1 MATAAERKR
10 PRGREADDGNDDTR
24 DRRFEPAEWRALTIL
39 GLPTFP
45 LALAITTVTT
55 YLPVIASGFAASTVV
70 IGVLIGGEGLLALT
84 LPITVGTWS
93 DRLHTRIGGRLRF
106 VLGAT
111 PPLVLALA
119 LLGFTGSIL
128 TAALVVALFFV
139 AYYIAYEPYRALY
152 PDMVADAIAGRAQ
165 STQALFR
172 GAATCLALVAGG
184 LLLAIAQ
191 PVPFVAAA
199 VVTALSMAVFART
212 LLRRGV
218 PDQERAGRDE
228 SPGGAMRALRDAI
241 AEAPALKAYLVANAL
256 WELSLGALKTFVVLY
271 ITRGLGFS
279 MESASLI
286 IGVGALVVLAGAP
299 VSGKLADRMG
309 RARVMHLALW
319 VYGIGLLVPLVTQST
334 VLLALAIPLV
344 AFGGGVI
351 MTLPYA
357 LLIPLMPKGR
367 NGALSG
373 FYSLSR
379 GIGTALGPLLA
390 GVAISVAREPLAST
404 QGYAAM
410 WAVCAV
416 AVLASIPLVRR
427 LRDDAD

>member
-1 MATAAERKR
+1 
-10 PRGREADDGNDDTR
+10 
-24 DRRFEPAEWRALTIL
+24 
-39 GLPTFP
+39 
-45 LALAITTVTT
+45 
-55 YLPVIASGFAASTVV
+55 
-70 IGVLIGGEGLLALT
+70 
-84 LPITVGTWS
+84 
-93 DRLHTRIGGRLRF
+93 
-106 VLGAT
+106 
-111 PPLVLALA
+111 
-119 LLGFTGSIL
+119 
-128 TAALVVALFFV
+128 
-139 AYYIAYEPYRALY
+139 
-152 PDMVADAIAGRAQ
+152 MVDDAIAGRAQ

-199 VVTALSMAVFART
+199 VVDRAVDGRCSPGRCV
-212 LLRRGV
+212 RRAC
-218 PDQERAGRDE
+218 PTSERAGRDE
-228 SPGGAMRALRDAI
+228 SPGGRGGRCATRLVRGAARC
-241 AEAPALKAYLVANAL
+241 KAYLVANAL

-319 VYGIGLLVPLVTQST
+319 VYGIGLLVPLVS
-334 VLLALAIPLV
+334 PV
-344 AFGGGVI
+344 AVCCSRSPSRSWRSGAASS

-390 GVAISVAREPLAST
+390 GVAISVAGERLRARPRAT
-404 QGYAAM
+404 AM

-416 AVLASIPLVRR
+416 ADPREHPARAAAARR
-427 LRDDAD
+427 R